1 LELSDALGRG
11 RVSQP
16 VERLL
21 VAGRE
26 LVGCEGGTTFAF
38 ERSVE
43 PLVVPADHAEQMPG
57 KVAATP
63 ASACGPPPLVSA
75 PAANDMADRID
86 SLAVESE
93 HYVAMHTRSHWAY
106 FS

>member
-1 LELSDALGRG
+1 MRSVSVC
-11 RVSQP
+11 VSQP

-26 LVGCEGGTTFAF
+26 LVGCEGGTAFAF

-57 KVAATP
+57 NVAATP
-63 ASACGPPPLVSA
+63 ASAYGAPPLVSA
-75 PAANDMADRID
+75 PAVNDMAGRVDP
-86 SLAVESE
+86 LAVQSE
-93 HYVAMHTRSHWAY
+93 HDVAMPARSHWAY